1 MEFKPSSVKNL
12 LEEMMNKASLQL
24 DLAIASLATNDALLA
39 ERVLDIEEEL
49 DELVNQLYV
58 HAALSARSPKEANN
72 ILIYFHIGNSTNT
85 ISDIAANIAEL
96 VIEKINPF
104 KERNTI
110 FLFMH
115 EFIDSV
121 KISANSIL
129 IGKNEEDLM
138 LQDIFGIDIM
148 AIKREDKIL
157 LGFKH
162 TIELDDILFLRGS
175 STNVPIFSELA
186 RGHINDFETARKLL
200 SIAKVEEIQNNL
212 LPHEEK
218 FIKMLNSA
226 MLIIDLG
233 FLTHIN
239 TESALLETIRR
250 SENFVDSLHK
260 DIIKDILMA
269 SRDKKLSEIEALG
282 MIKLSSEVE
291 MLADAGYYLAFGVES
306 TGESKLNLL
315 KKVMEETEESFEII
329 PITANSPY
337 LGKTVHEA
345 ELETEFSEAV
355 FDVEVLKRRNEI
367 IQFPKDDIILK
378 TGDILFVKYYNNA
391 EEFEEEEE
399 ETKELEKYICI

>member
-1 MEFKPSSVKNL
+1 MEFRPSSVKNL

-24 DLAIASLATNDALLA
+24 DLAIASLATNDVLLA

-49 DELVNQLYV
+49 DELVNQLYI
-58 HAALSARSPKEANN
+58 HAALSARSPKEASD
-72 ILIYFHIGNSTNT
+72 ILIYFHIGNATNT
-85 ISDIAANIAEL
+85 ISDIAGNIAEL
-96 VIEKINPF
+96 VIERINPF
-104 KERNTI
+104 KGRNTI

-121 KISANSIL
+121 KITTNSIL
-129 IGKNEEDLM
+129 TGKNEEDLM

-162 TIELDDILFLRGS
+162 TLEPNDILFLRGS

-186 RGHINDFETARKLL
+186 RGHINDMGLARAMLNV
-200 SIAKVEEIQNNL
+200 AKIEESQNNL
-212 LPHEEK
+212 FPHEEK

-239 TESALLETIRR
+239 TENTLLDTIQR

-260 DIIKDILMA
+260 DIIKDVLKA
-269 SRDKKLSEIEALG
+269 SHELKISEIEALG
-282 MIKLSSEVE
+282 MLKLASEIE
-291 MLADAGYYLAFGVES
+291 MLADAGYYLAFGVDS

-315 KKVMEETEESFEII
+315 KKVMEDTEESFEIN
-329 PITANSPY
+329 PIIANSPY
-337 LGKTVHEA
+337 VGKTIHEA
-345 ELETEFSEAV
+345 ELETKLSEAV

-367 IQFPKDDIILK
+367 IQFPKDDIVLK

-391 EEFEEEEE
+391 EEFKEEDE
-399 ETKELEKYICI
+399 ELEKEITF